1 MGAGQQQTDPT
12 EVRCSDC
19 ACLPALNGS
28 RTDSPAA
35 EHADLAETGSLLSSV
50 PQRPASRRSDAS
62 VQATELDGLYALRQA
77 ADLKGLRRTRGGLLS
92 NSTLAKLATA
102 SKSVEPIETSSF
114 AAPLSPLRAR
124 DIQALSEFFL
134 RDDIYAIEADV
145 NQRLLT
151 LLPEPCW
158 EDKVFTFLKEFL

>member
-1 MGAGQQQTDPT
+1 MDSGQKQTDPT
-12 EVRCSDC
+12 EARCSDR

-28 RTDSPAA
+28 CTDPNAS
-35 EHADLAETGSLLSSV
+35 EHAEIAETGSLLSSV
-50 PQRPASRRSDAS
+50 PQRLASWRPDAS

-77 ADLKGLRRTRGGLLS
+77 ADLKGLRRARGGLLS
-92 NSTLAKLATA
+92 NGTLAKLAA
-102 SKSVEPIETSSF
+102 SKAAEPIETSSF
-114 AAPLSPLRAR
+114 AAPLSPLRVR
-124 DIQALSEFFL
+124 DIQALSDFFL

-158 EDKVFTFLKEFL
+158 EDKVFTFLEEFL